1 MNIINKI
8 LALIPDLKNLRI
20 PAFVPK
26 LMGTIDG
33 LNNTESNKRKADTG
47 RQ

>member
-1 MNIINKI
+1 MYKIKKI

-26 LMGTIDG
+26 IIITFSFFKSSGKFY
-33 LNNTESNKRKADTG
+33 TERF
-47 RQ
+47 